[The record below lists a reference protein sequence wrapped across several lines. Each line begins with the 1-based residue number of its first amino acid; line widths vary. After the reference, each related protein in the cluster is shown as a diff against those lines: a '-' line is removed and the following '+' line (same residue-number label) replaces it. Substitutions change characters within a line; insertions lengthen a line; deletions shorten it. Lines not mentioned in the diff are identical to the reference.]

1 MTLKLSVLALVLVA
15 AGATATDSNSASN
28 KDLDKALA
36 GRVAGAPTDCI
47 DQTFTENPQIIDERT
62 ILYRSGRRVY
72 VNTLEHACPSLD
84 WDKVLIVE
92 LHGSQICRHDH
103 FRVLARGTTIP
114 GPTCL
119 FSKFVPYDKPKS

>member
-1 MTLKLSVLALVLVA
+1 MRILISLLAVTLAGSAVA
-15 AGATATDSNSASN
+15 ADRN

-36 GRVAGAPTDCI
+36 GRVAGAPVDCI
-47 DQTFTENPQIIDERT
+47 DNAMVEGPQVIDERT
-62 ILYRSGRRVY
+62 ILYRSGRHVY
-72 VNTLEHACPSLD
+72 VNTLEGACPSLD

-92 LHGSQICRHDH
+92 LHGSQICRNDH

>member
-15 AGATATDSNSASN
+15 AGATAADSN
-28 KDLDKALA
+28 KDLDKELA

-47 DQTFTENPQIIDERT
+47 DNAMMEGPQIIDERT

-72 VNTLEHACPSLD
+72 VNTLESACPSLD

-92 LHGSQICRHDH
+92 LHGNQICRHDH